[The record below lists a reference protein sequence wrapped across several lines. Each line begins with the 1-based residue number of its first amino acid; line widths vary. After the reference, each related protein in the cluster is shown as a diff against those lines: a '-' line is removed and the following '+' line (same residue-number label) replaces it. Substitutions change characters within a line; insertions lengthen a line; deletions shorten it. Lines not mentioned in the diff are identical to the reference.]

1 MGAYMR
7 SALSAFICGYL
18 RLMIVAL
25 ALAAGLATAQT
36 YPTKPIR
43 IVVPWPP
50 GGGTD
55 LVARTVAQK
64 MNETLGQ
71 TAVVDNRAGANG
83 IIGADL
89 AAKAPADG
97 YTVLI
102 TIASH
107 AINPTL
113 YPKLPYDTLAD
124 LAPVSLLAEYPFV
137 ITVHPSIPAKTIKEF
152 IAIAKSR
159 PGQLSYA
166 SSGNGSGPHLGMEL
180 FMNMAGISMVHVPYK
195 GAGQAMT
202 DLISGQVQ
210 VFLNNFLA
218 GMSMIKAGKLRA
230 LAVTS
235 AKRSAAASE
244 LPTVVE
250 AGVPGYVVTGWYGMF
265 VPAATPAPVVATLH
279 AATVKALRSRD
290 VSERLS
296 NEAAEIVASTPP
308 QFAEFLKAE
317 IAKWA
322 GVIRKANI
330 RLEAF

>member
-1 MGAYMR
+1 MR
-7 SALSAFICGYL
+7 LALSACICVYL
-18 RLMIVAL
+18 RLMIFAL
-25 ALAAGLATAQT
+25 TVTAGLATAQT
-36 YPTKPIR
+36 YPAKPIR
-43 IVVPWPP
+43 IVVPFPP

-55 LVARTVAQK
+55 VVARTVAQK
-64 MNETLGQ
+64 MHETLGQ
-71 TAVVDNRAGANG
+71 TVVVDNRAGANG
-83 IIGADL
+83 IIGTDL
-89 AAKAPADG
+89 VAKAPADG
-97 YTVLI
+97 YTVLV

-107 AINPTL
+107 TINPTL
-113 YPKLPYDTLAD
+113 YSKLPYDTLAD

-137 ITVHPSIPAKTIKEF
+137 ITVHPSVPAKTIKEL
-152 IAIAKSR
+152 IASAKSR

-180 FMNMAGISMVHVPYK
+180 FKSMAGIDMVHVPYK

-235 AKRSAAASE
+235 QKRAPVAPE
-244 LPTVVE
+244 LPTVAE

-279 AATVKALRSRD
+279 AGAVKALRSQD
-290 VSERLS
+290 VSARLS
-296 NEAAEIVASTPP
+296 GEAAEIVGSSPRE
-308 QFAEFLKAE
+308 FADFLKAE
-317 IAKWA
+317 ITKWA
-322 GVIRKANI
+322 GVIRKAKVK
-330 RLEAF
+330 LEAL

>member
-1 MGAYMR
+1 M
-7 SALSAFICGYL
+7 
-18 RLMIVAL
+18 
-25 ALAAGLATAQT
+25 ATAQT

-218 GMSMIKAGKLRA
+218 GMPMIKAGKLRA

-265 VPAATPAPVVATLH
+265 VPRRTPAPAVERLH
-279 AATVKALRSRD
+279 AELMKILKSPETAQAFSAQGVEPAWTTPKEL
-290 VSERLS
+290 
-296 NEAAEIVASTPP
+296 EAYM
-308 QFAEFLKAE
+308 KAE
-317 IAKWA
+317 TGRWRKVIQTA
-322 GVIRKANI
+322 GIK
-330 RLEAF
+330 LE

>member
-1 MGAYMR
+1 MR
-7 SALSAFICGYL
+7 LSL
-18 RLMIVAL
+18 SLLLVAAAAVL
-25 ALAAGLATAQT
+25 ALPSSAQQ
-36 YPTKPIR
+36 YPAKPIR

-55 LVARTVAQK
+55 VVSRTIAGK

-71 TAVVDNRAGANG
+71 PAIVDNRAGATG

-89 AAKAPADG
+89 VAKAPADG

-113 YPKLPYDTLAD
+113 YAKLPYDNAD

-137 ITVHPSIPAKTIKEF
+137 ITVHPSLPAKTLREF
-152 IAIAKSR
+152 IAIAKAQS
-159 PGQLSYA
+159 GQLAFA

-180 FMNMAGISMVHVPYK
+180 FMNMAGIRMIHVPYK

-202 DLISGQVQ
+202 DLVSGQVQ

-218 GMSMIKAGKLRA
+218 GMQMIKAGRLRA

-235 AKRSAAASE
+235 AKRSPVAPE
-244 LPTVVE
+244 LPTVIE

-265 VPAATPAPVVATLH
+265 VPAATPAPVINTLH
-279 AATVKALRSRD
+279 AATVKALRSKE

-296 NEAAEIVASTPP
+296 GEAAEIVGSTPP
-308 QFAEFLKAE
+308 QFAEFLKTE

-322 GVIRKANI
+322 GVVKKAQLKPEN
-330 RLEAF
+330 F

>member
-1 MGAYMR
+1 MPKR
-7 SALSAFICGYL
+7 SSFAFIRVCP
-18 RLMIVAL
+18 RLVLL
-25 ALAAGLATAQT
+25 AFTLATGTAAAQT
-36 YPTKPIR
+36 YPAKPVR

-55 LVARTVAQK
+55 IVARTVAQK
-64 MNETLGQ
+64 MHETLGQ
-71 TAVVDNRAGANG
+71 PAIVDNRAGANG

-89 AAKAPADG
+89 VAKAPADG
-97 YTVLI
+97 YTVMI

-113 YPKLPYDTLAD
+113 YAKLPYDTLAD

-137 ITVHPSIPAKTIKEF
+137 ITVHPSVPATTVKEL
-152 IAIAKSR
+152 IAFAKSH
-159 PGQLSYA
+159 PGQLSFA

-180 FMNMAGISMVHVPYK
+180 FKSMAGIDLVHIPYK

-202 DLISGQVQ
+202 DLVSGQVQ

-218 GMSMIKAGKLRA
+218 GTAMIRAGKLRA

-235 AKRSAAASE
+235 AKRSAVAPE
-244 LPTVVE
+244 LPTVSE
-250 AGVPGYVVTGWYGMF
+250 AGVPGYVVTGWYGLF

-279 AATVKALRSRD
+279 AGAVKAIKSKE

-296 NEAAEIVASTPP
+296 SEAAEIVGSSPRE
-308 QFAEFLKAE
+308 FADYLKAE
-317 IAKWA
+317 INKWA
-322 GVIRKANI
+322 AVIRKAQI
-330 RLEAF
+330 KPESL

>member
-1 MGAYMR
+1 MA
-7 SALSAFICGYL
+7 I
-18 RLMIVAL
+18 
-25 ALAAGLATAQT
+25 AAGVAAAQT

-124 LAPVSLLAEYPFV
+124 LAPVSLLAEYSFV
-137 ITVHPSIPAKTIKEF
+137 ITVHPSMPAKTIKEF
-152 IAIAKSR
+152 IAIARSR

-180 FMNMAGISMVHVPYK
+180 FMSMAGINMVHVPYK

-202 DLISGQVQ
+202 DLVSGQVQ

-218 GMSMIKAGKLRA
+218 GMPMIKAGKLRA

-235 AKRSAAASE
+235 GKRSSAAPE

-279 AATVKALRSRD
+279 AATVKALRSKD

-322 GVIRKANI
+322 GVIRKAKI
-330 RLEAF
+330 RLEAL

>member
-1 MGAYMR
+1 MR
-7 SALSAFICGYL
+7 RLMFCVLTVAVAAFALPLSA
-18 RLMIVAL
+18 
-25 ALAAGLATAQT
+25 QQ
-36 YPTKPIR
+36 YPAKPIR

-55 LVARTVAQK
+55 VVSRTIAQK

-71 TAVVDNRAGANG
+71 PAVVDNRAGANG
-83 IIGADL
+83 IIGADQV
-89 AAKAPADG
+89 AKAPADG

-113 YPKLPYDTLAD
+113 YAKLPYDNAD

-137 ITVHPSIPAKTIKEF
+137 ITVHPSLPAKTLREF
-152 IAIAKSR
+152 IAIAKARS
-159 PGQLSYA
+159 GQLAYA

-180 FMNMAGISMVHVPYK
+180 FMGMAGINMIHVPYK

-202 DLISGQVQ
+202 DLVSGQVQ

-218 GMSMIKAGKLRA
+218 GMPMIRAGKLRP

-235 AKRSAAASE
+235 RQRSPVAPE
-244 LPTVVE
+244 LPTVIE
-250 AGVPGYVVTGWYGMF
+250 AGVPDYVVTGWYGMF
-265 VPAATPAPVVATLH
+265 VPAATPAPVISTLH
-279 AATVKALRSRD
+279 AATVKALRSKD
-290 VSERLS
+290 VSDRLS
-296 NEAAEIVASTPP
+296 NEAAEIVAGTPP

-317 IAKWA
+317 VAKWA
-322 GVIRKANI
+322 GVIKRAKLKPEN
-330 RLEAF
+330 F

>member
-1 MGAYMR
+1 MTYA
-7 SALSAFICGYL
+7 
-18 RLMIVAL
+18 RLIVVAL
-25 ALAAGLATAQT
+25 ALVAGVAAAQN
-36 YPTKPIR
+36 YPAKPIR
-43 IVVPWPP
+43 IVVPFPP

-89 AAKAPADG
+89 VAKAPADG
-97 YTVLI
+97 YTVMI

-113 YPKLPYDTLAD
+113 YPKLPYDTLGD

-137 ITVHPSIPAKTIKEF
+137 ITVHPSMPVKTIKEF
-152 IAIAKSR
+152 VAFAKSR
-159 PGQLSYA
+159 PGQLSFA

-180 FMNMAGISMVHVPYK
+180 FANMAGISMVHVPYK

-202 DLISGQVQ
+202 DLVSGQVQ

-218 GMSMIKAGKLRA
+218 GMPMIRAGKLRA
-230 LAVTS
+230 LAVS
-235 AKRSAAASE
+235 SSKRSTAAPE

-279 AATVKALRSRD
+279 AATVKALRSKD

-296 NEAAEIVASTPP
+296 NEAAEIVASTPQ

-322 GVIRKANI
+322 GVIRKAKV
-330 RLEAF
+330 RLEAL